1 MSVVGATVQCKGA
14 RRAQKGAASPP
25 VDGLEEEKG
34 EAHGGEAAE
43 AAKGGSDCHGGL
55 VLGVPREKISPRR
68 GSAGLGG
75 AQRGDGGAPPRGG
88 ALLHRGHPGSLRAV
102 DMKVE
107 IRFNHHHCHIPPKKN
122 AHHTGQNYGRH
133 RQGVLGG
140 GNGDGTRQPRAAT
153 LHGCRKVESVLLPLK
168 PVIPTRLACVQC
180 ARVLASRPAI
190 KIFNKWIHEE

>member
-1 MSVVGATVQCKGA
+1 MQVAPHRESPKAVREAGELVVVQEQVALHIESPKAVRELIVACLAVTTTREGKGA

-88 ALLHRGHPGSLRAV
+88 ALLHRGHPGSLQAV
-102 DMKVE
+102 DAQ
-107 IRFNHHHCHIPPKKN
+107 R
-122 AHHTGQNYGRH
+122 
-133 RQGVLGG
+133 
-140 GNGDGTRQPRAAT
+140 GDG
-153 LHGCRKVESVLLPLK
+153 LPYE
-168 PVIPTRLACVQC
+168 PFTETDSIQHPGTPH
-180 ARVLASRPAI
+180 RVV
-190 KIFNKWIHEE
+190 